1 MVRLKVVG
9 YEKGKIGLLVLW
21 NYKWDCWN
29 VEEFVTLGKKNLDIL
44 EDEDEFSLLVQ
55 EYERR
60 LKADD
65 LIDDNSR
72 IVFMPLKDN
81 KYIDRF
87 YYTDDVDD
95 DIELTYELINSNY
108 YDEEFGYY
116 KANDDYYEPTGIK
129 SYSFDLSDKKL
140 YDLIYE
146 MKLLN
151 YGMNGLIQLE
161 LE

>member
-21 NYKWDCWN
+21 NYKWDFWN
-29 VEEFVTLGKKNLDIL
+29 VEEFYTVDDEVLNKIQN
-44 EDEDEFSLLVQ
+44 EDDFKRLIRS
-55 EYERR
+55 YEQM

-81 KYIDRF
+81 KDVDSF